1 MTDTGTLDKVLA
13 EVGQALLPLREA
25 LASPQSFIALLQK
38 LGWTAAAV
46 PQPLADLGDD
56 LETLYDSLR
65 RLLGDGGV
73 KVGGGLGDDGD
84 PASAGTSTFADEAAR
99 VLTAT
104 QAVIG
109 GIRAIANA
117 PDAAIPATLRAD
129 GFKTIFPGQLLDY
142 LVITYLQRYQPTL
155 AFALR
160 SLGVVKAQYAP
171 PSGNR
176 PPHMHLSLDAA
187 DLARTLSDPSQVLAN
202 AFGWGG
208 PDFDFEALSSQ
219 VDNLLMTLNSDVR
232 VQELPPATALA
243 VRGTPPDPFGSPPRA
258 IRAVIFERVGDSTSM
273 TAAVRLAEVPPRDAG
288 GAPGLAL
295 LPSFDGALGFRFEL
309 GPDIAVTIRSD
320 LDLAGGIALVARPGE
335 GIDMLLGFESADGV
349 PVHDTGAIEVRAER
363 TGEGKEP
370 VLLLG
375 TPDATR
381 LEFTTVAGTGG
392 VRLNG
397 DGVDPFAEFEI
408 KGLKFVFKPGDADGF
423 IGALLPADG
432 FSIGGDLAVGISHRH
447 GFYFR
452 GTSNLEIQIPVRER
466 IGPLEI
472 EGLTVSA
479 APSGGDLPIS
489 LGASFKATL
498 GPITAVVDRIGLTA
512 LISGRSN
519 HDGNLGPVDISL
531 GFKPPTGAGLS
542 IDVGVVSGG
551 GFLSYDPAR
560 GEYAGAMALEFAG
573 FLELQAIGLIST
585 RRPDGSPG
593 FSLLAIITA
602 EFGSGIQLGLGFTLQ
617 AVGGLIG
624 LNRGMNLQALSE
636 GVQTGAI
643 ESVMFPRDVIANAPR
658 ILSDLNAFFPP
669 EQGTFLIGP
678 MAKIAWGTPA
688 LVTLS
693 LALIIEV
700 PGNIAVLGVLRAIL
714 PNPQLPLVTIQVAFA
729 GALEPD
735 KNRLWFSARLFDSN
749 VLGLPLDGGMG
760 LLVAWGDN
768 KDLIIT
774 VGGFH
779 PSYRPPQLPFAVPPR
794 LAVDL
799 LNDDGQL
806 IRLSG
811 YFAITSNTIQ
821 FGGDLHIKLGFDDFG
836 VEGHLSLD
844 ALFQR
849 SPFRFSGSSRGS
861 VSLKAFGVGLFHI
874 DLRFQLEGPSP
885 YHAKGRGSIGF
896 LFFEISAD
904 FDHTWSDPII
914 TTLPSILVLPLLA
927 AEIVK
932 PEGWTTHLPTGS
944 GKTLVN
950 LRQLPETDDL
960 VLHPLGTLTILQRAL
975 PLNVRVDR
983 VGGQAAAD
991 GKQFSVE
998 PAPGKGLQR
1007 LSVPGDK
1014 FAMGQFQNLSDA
1026 DRLSR
1031 PGFET
1036 QDAGLELGGDGHAL
1050 TTARVVRRSARY
1062 ELHIVDSGAPATVR
1076 AARRRTGLAAG
1087 AGAAPVTRFHD
1098 INAALFDQLLS
1109 GSSTSRA
1116 ALSRREAALRQPFA
1130 ADQTVTV
1137 GDQRFVVAYIRSNIQ
1152 AFPPATFRSQAAA
1165 AGALAGF
1172 VTADPT
1178 LDGRLHVIPAAEAAA
1193 PPAVPDTWTDAG
1205 TLPAPMSDVD
1215 AVVLG
1220 TGRVLVA
1227 GITTALFD
1235 PTGNSWSAGPAPAT
1249 PRELHTTTLL
1259 GDGRVLIAGGRGAD
1273 GTALDSVELYDPAT
1287 NAWSALL
1294 GTLGAAR
1301 FGHTATV
1308 ITGGRVLVAGGTG
1321 ASGGALATA
1330 ELFDPGTRTWSAAPP
1345 MLDARSGHRAV
1356 PLDAKRVLVVGGA
1369 LPTGEGDDAAALA
1382 YCEVYDVDGGTWS
1395 ATGTLATPRKG
1406 HQATPLGKGRV
1417 LVTGGDAVTAPDG
1430 TYDPHSLATAEL
1442 FDPAAGTW
1450 SPAAPMPGGRSG
1462 HRGLLTRS
1470 GIVLVLGGTGGPEH
1484 TAGFRY
1490 VAAYDPVGDRWTT
1503 RAGMRTGRSAFA
1515 IAELADTRVL
1525 VAGGTAAAG
1534 AAAAGPDF
1542 SDPATGAEALIP

>member
-1 MTDTGTLDKVLA
+1 MADNPGTVDRILA
-13 EVGQALLPLREA
+13 ETGQAILPLRDA
-25 LASPQSFIALLQK
+25 LASPDAFAGFLVE
-38 LGWTAAAV
+38 LGWQVAAI
-46 PQPLADLGDD
+46 PQPVQDVGAALD
-56 LETLYDSLR
+56 TLFDSLG
-65 RLLGDGGV
+65 RLLGDGGINL
-73 KVGGGLGDDGD
+73 GGAIGNPDDGAFSPD
-84 PASAGTSTFADEAAR
+84 DAVRALAAVQQVVSA
-99 VLTAT
+99 V
-104 QAVIG
+104 
-109 GIRAIANA
+109 RAIATA
-117 PDAAIPATLRAD
+117 PAAAFPPALVAD
-129 GFKTIFPGQLLDY
+129 NFPTVFPGQLLDY
-142 LVITYLQRYQPTL
+142 LVITYLQRFHPRVG
-155 AFALR
+155 FALR
-160 SLGVVKAQYAP
+160 ALGVVKSAYTEAA
-171 PSGNR
+171 GNR
-176 PPHMHLSLDAA
+176 PAYTNLSLDVA
-187 DLARTLSDPSQVLAN
+187 DLPRVLADPAQVARN
-202 AFGWGG
+202 AFGWGT
-208 PDFDFEALSSQ
+208 PDFDFRALASQ
-219 VDNLLMTLNSDVR
+219 VDNLVTTLGVAITVEDVGPPTR
-232 VQELPPATALA
+232 AAVQG
-243 VRGTPPDPFGSPPRA
+243 VPPDPNDAPAGALRG
-258 IRAVIFERVGDSTSM
+258 VIFERSGATTSM
-273 TAAVRLAEVPPRDAG
+273 TADVRLMPVPAAG
-288 GAPGLAL
+288 DGDAPGIAL
-295 LPSFDGALGFRFEL
+295 LPSFDGVLGFRFEL

-320 LDLAGGIALVARPGE
+320 LDLTGGVALVARPGK
-335 GIDMLLGFESADGV
+335 GIDMVLGFESADAV
-349 PVHDTGAIEVRAER
+349 PVHDTGAIEVLAER
-363 TGEGKEP
+363 TGVGKEP

-375 TPDATR
+375 TPDGTR

-392 VRLNG
+392 VRLTG
-397 DGVDPFAEFEI
+397 DDVDAFAEFEV
-408 KGLKFVFKPGDADGF
+408 KGLRFVFKPDDADGF

-432 FSIGGDLAVGISHRH
+432 FSIGGDLAVGVSHRN

-452 GTSNLEIQIPVRER
+452 GTSNLEIQIPARQQ
-466 IGPLEI
+466 IGPVEI

-479 APSGGDLPIS
+479 APAGGDLPIS

-531 GFKPPTGAGLS
+531 GFKPPAGAGLS
-542 IDVGVVSGG
+542 IDIGVVSGG
-551 GFLSYDPAR
+551 GFLSYDPVR

-573 FLELQAIGLIST
+573 FLQLQAIGLIST
-585 RRPDGSPG
+585 RMPDGSAG
-593 FSLLAIITA
+593 FSLLAVITA

-678 MAKIAWGTPA
+678 MAKIAWGSPP

-714 PNPQLPLVTIQVAFA
+714 PSPQLPLVTIQVAFA

-760 LLVAWGDN
+760 LLVGWGDN

-779 PSYRPPQLPFAVPPR
+779 PSYRPPQLPFAVPDR

-836 VEGHLSLD
+836 IEGHLSID

-849 SPFRFSGSSRGS
+849 SPFRFNGSSRGS

-904 FDHTWSDPII
+904 FDRTWSDPIT
-914 TTLPSILVLPLLA
+914 TTLPSILVLPFLA

-950 LRQLPETDDL
+950 LRQLPETDAL
-960 VLHPLGTLTILQRAL
+960 VLHPLGTLTIVQRAL

-983 VGGQAAAD
+983 VGGQATAD
-991 GKQFSVE
+991 GKQFSVD
-998 PAPGKGLQR
+998 AAQGKGLRR

-1031 PGFET
+1031 PGYES
-1036 QDAGLELGGDGHAL
+1036 QDAGVELGGDGNAL

-1062 ELHIVDSGAPATVR
+1062 ELHVVDSGAPATVR

-1098 INAALFDQLLS
+1098 VNGALFDQLLN
-1109 GSSTSRA
+1109 GSSTSRSS
-1116 ALSRREAALRQPFA
+1116 LSRREAALRQPFA
-1130 ADQTVTV
+1130 ADETVTV
-1137 GDQRFVVAYIRSNIQ
+1137 GDQRFVVAYVRSNIQ

-1172 VTADPT
+1172 VTADPA

-1220 TGRVLVA
+1220 TGRVLIA
-1227 GITTALFD
+1227 GFTTALFD
-1235 PTGNSWSAGPAPAT
+1235 PTGNSWSAGPAPVT

-1259 GDGRVLIAGGRGAD
+1259 GEGRVLIAGGRAAD
-1273 GTALDSVELYDPAT
+1273 GTVLDSAELYDPASNT
-1287 NAWSALL
+1287 WSELP
-1294 GTLGAAR
+1294 GPLGAAR

-1308 ITGGRVLVAGGTG
+1308 LTGGRVLIAGGTG
-1321 ASGGALATA
+1321 AAGGALAGA
-1330 ELFDPGTRTWSAAPP
+1330 EIFDPAPRTWSAAPS
-1345 MLDARSGHRAV
+1345 MIDARTGHRAV
-1356 PLDAKRVLVVGGA
+1356 TLDHDQVLIVGGA
-1369 LPTGEGDDAAALA
+1369 TSEGAALA
-1382 YCEVYDVDGGTWS
+1382 YCEVYDGTTWS
-1395 ATGTLATPRKG
+1395 ATGSLATARTG
-1406 HQATPLGKGRV
+1406 HQATPLGAGRV

-1442 FDPAAGTW
+1442 FDHGTW
-1450 SPAAPMPGGRSG
+1450 SPAAPMPGGRTG
-1462 HRGLLTRS
+1462 HRGLTTRS
-1470 GIVLVLGGTGGPEH
+1470 GTVLVLGGTGGPEH
-1484 TAGFRY
+1484 TTGFRY
-1490 VAAYDPVGDRWTT
+1490 VAAYDPAGDRWIT

-1515 IAELADTRVL
+1515 IAELPDARVL
-1525 VAGGTAAAG
+1525 VAGGTT
-1534 AAAAGPDF
+1534 DV
-1542 SDPATGAEALIP
+1542 SDPATNAEALIP

>member
-1 MTDTGTLDKVLA
+1 MADNPGTLDRVLA
-13 EVGQALLPLREA
+13 EVGQALLPLRDA
-25 LASPQSFIALLQK
+25 LASPDAFAGLART
-38 LGWTAAAV
+38 LGWTVTAIPPPVAAVAAA
-46 PQPLADLGDD
+46 AD
-56 LETLYDSLR
+56 TLYDSLL
-65 RLLGDGGV
+65 RLLGDGGINL
-73 KVGGGLGDDGD
+73 GGVQGGPVDG
-84 PASAGTSTFADEAAR
+84 SFAPDEASRTLAAAQK
-99 VLTAT
+99 L
-104 QAVIG
+104 IS
-109 GIRAIANA
+109 GIRAIATA
-117 PDAAIPATLRAD
+117 PASSFPPALVAD
-129 GFKTIFPGQLLDY
+129 NFPALFPGQLLDH
-142 LVITYLQRYQPTL
+142 LVVTYLQRFHPGVG
-155 AFALR
+155 FALR
-160 SLGVVKAQYAP
+160 ALGVVKTGYVEAA
-171 PSGNR
+171 GNR
-176 PPHMHLSLDAA
+176 PAYMHYSLDVSDLPAVLA
-187 DLARTLSDPSQVLAN
+187 DPPQVLRN
-202 AFGWGG
+202 AYGWGT
-208 PDFDFEALSSQ
+208 PDFDFPALASQ
-219 VDNLLMTLNSDVR
+219 VDNLFTSLNVNVEVER
-232 VQELPPATALA
+232 AAPGTQGAVQ
-243 VRGTPPDPFGSPPRA
+243 GTPVDPGAAPDKAARA
-258 IRAVIFERVGDSTSM
+258 TFFERSDGNTSM
-273 TAAVRLAEVPPRDAG
+273 AAAVRLMPVPPEAG
-288 GAPGLAL
+288 GESPGLAL
-295 LPSFDGALGFRFEL
+295 LPSFDGVQGFRFDL

-320 LDLAGGIALVARPGE
+320 LDLTGGVGLVVRPGQ
-335 GIDMLLGFESADGV
+335 GVGMVLGFESADGI
-349 PVHDTGAIEVRAER
+349 PVHDSGAIEVLAER
-363 TGEGKEP
+363 TGVGKEP
-370 VLLLG
+370 VLLFG
-375 TPDATR
+375 TPDGTR
-381 LEFTTVAGTGG
+381 LQFTTIGGTGG
-392 VRLNG
+392 VRLTG
-397 DGVDPFAEFEI
+397 SDVDVFAEFDVT
-408 KGLKFVFKPGDADGF
+408 GLQFVFKPDDADGF
-423 IGALLPADG
+423 IAAVLPADG
-432 FSIGGDLAVGISHRH
+432 FTIGGDLAAGISHRS

-452 GTSNLEIQIPVRER
+452 GTSNLEIQLPVREQ
-466 IGPLEI
+466 IGPVEI

-479 APSGGDLPIS
+479 VPSGGNLPIS
-489 LGASFKATL
+489 LGASFKVQL

-512 LISGRSN
+512 LLSGKPN
-519 HDGNLGPVDISL
+519 HDGNLGPLDLSL
-531 GFKPPTGAGLS
+531 AFKPPTGVGLS
-542 IDVGVVSGG
+542 IGVGVVTGG
-551 GFLSYDPAR
+551 GFLSFDPAR
-560 GEYAGAMALEFAG
+560 GEYAGALQLEFAG
-573 FLELQAIGLIST
+573 LFDLTAIGLIST
-585 RRPDGSPG
+585 RMPDGSAG
-593 FSLLAIITA
+593 FSMLAVITA
-602 EFGSGIQLGLGFTLQ
+602 EFGSGIQLGLGFTLL
-617 AVGGLIG
+617 AVGGVLG

-678 MAKIAWGTPA
+678 MAKIAWGSPP

-714 PNPQLPLVTIQVAFA
+714 PSPQLPLVTIQVAFA

-735 KNRLWFSARLFDSN
+735 KNRLWFTARLFASN

-760 LLVAWGDN
+760 LLVGWGDN

-779 PSYRPPQLPFAVPPR
+779 PSFRPPQLPFAVPDR

-836 VEGHLSLD
+836 IEGHLSID

-849 SPFRFSGSSRGS
+849 SPFRFNGSSRGS

-904 FDHTWSDPII
+904 FDRTWSDPIT
-914 TTLPSILVLPLLA
+914 TTLPSILVLPFLA

-950 LRQLPETDDL
+950 LRQLPETDAL
-960 VLHPLGTLTILQRAL
+960 VLHPLGTLTIVQRAL

-983 VGGQAAAD
+983 VGGQATAD
-991 GKQFSVE
+991 GKQFSVD
-998 PAPGKGLQR
+998 AAQGKGLRR

-1031 PGFET
+1031 PGYES
-1036 QDAGLELGGDGHAL
+1036 QDAGVELGGDGNAL
-1050 TTARVVRRSARY
+1050 TTTRVVRRSARY
-1062 ELHIVDSGAPATVR
+1062 ELHVVDSGAPATVR

-1087 AGAAPVTRFHD
+1087 EGAAPVTRFH
-1098 INAALFDQLLS
+1098 NVNGALFDQLLS
-1109 GSSTSRA
+1109 GSSTSRSS
-1116 ALSRREAALRQPFA
+1116 LSRREAALRQPFA
-1130 ADQTVTV
+1130 ADETVTV
-1137 GDQRFVVAYIRSNIQ
+1137 GDQRFVVAYVRSNIQ

-1227 GITTALFD
+1227 GFTTALFD
-1235 PTGNSWSAGPAPAT
+1235 PTGNSWSAGPAPVT

-1259 GDGRVLIAGGRGAD
+1259 GEGRVLIVGGRAAD
-1273 GTALDSVELYDPAT
+1273 GTVLDSAELYDPASNT
-1287 NAWSALL
+1287 WSELP
-1294 GTLGAAR
+1294 GPLGAAR

-1308 ITGGRVLVAGGTG
+1308 ITGGRLLIAGGTG
-1321 ASGGALATA
+1321 AAGSALASA
-1330 ELFDPGTRTWSAAPP
+1330 ELFDPALRTWSAAPS
-1345 MLDARSGHRAV
+1345 MIDARTGHRAV
-1356 PLDAKRVLVVGGA
+1356 TLDHDQVLIVGGA
-1369 LPTGEGDDAAALA
+1369 TSEGAALA
-1382 YCEVYDVDGGTWS
+1382 YCEVYDGTTWS
-1395 ATGTLATPRKG
+1395 ATGSLATARTG
-1406 HQATPLGKGRV
+1406 HQATPLGAGRV

-1442 FDPAAGTW
+1442 FDHGTW
-1450 SPAAPMPGGRSG
+1450 SPAAPMPGGRTG
-1462 HRGLLTRS
+1462 HRGLATRS
-1470 GIVLVLGGTGGPEH
+1470 GTVLVLGGTGGPEH
-1484 TAGFRY
+1484 TTGFRY
-1490 VAAYDPVGDRWTT
+1490 VAAYDPAGDRWIT

-1515 IAELADTRVL
+1515 IAELPDTRVL
-1525 VAGGTAAAG
+1525 VAGGTT
-1534 AAAAGPDF
+1534 DL
-1542 SDPATGAEALIP
+1542 SDPATTAEALIP

>member
-1 MTDTGTLDKVLA
+1 MTTSEQGTIETVLA
-13 EVGQALLPLREA
+13 EVGQALLPLRAA
-25 LASPQSFIALLQK
+25 LSSADAFAGFVQE
-38 LGWTAAAV
+38 LGWQVSAIPQPLTGVAAAV
-46 PQPLADLGDD
+46 T
-56 LETLYDSLR
+56 TLYDALR
-65 RLLGDGGV
+65 RLLGDGGLNL
-73 KVGGGLGDDGD
+73 GGGLGN
-84 PASAGTSTFADEAAR
+84 PRQARFSPDEVAR
-99 VLTAT
+99 TLTAV
-104 QAVIG
+104 QGVVS
-109 GIRAIANA
+109 GIRAVSAA
-117 PDAAIPATLRAD
+117 PASQFPPALVAD
-129 GFKTIFPGQLLDY
+129 NFPALFPGQLLDH
-142 LVITYLQRYQPTL
+142 LIITYLQRFRPRL

-160 SLGVVKAQYAP
+160 AFGVIKATYTP
-171 PSGNR
+171 PAGNR
-176 PPHMHLSLDAA
+176 PAYTRLSLDVA
-187 DLARTLSDPSQVLAN
+187 DLPRVLSDPSQVLRN
-202 AFGWGG
+202 AFGWGTA
-208 PDFDFEALSSQ
+208 DFDFSAFASQ
-219 VDNLLMTLNSDVR
+219 VDNLVSTLGVDVR
-232 VQELPPATALA
+232 AEAVVAGTAEA
-243 VRGTPPDPFGSPPRA
+243 VRGLPGEPGDAP
-258 IRAVIFERVGDSTSM
+258 VGALRGVVFTRSDANTSM
-273 TAAVRLAEVPPRDAG
+273 SADIRLIEVPSDP
-288 GAPGLAL
+288 PGFAL
-295 LPSFDGALGFRFEL
+295 LPSFDGVLGFRFEL
-309 GPDIAVTIRSD
+309 GPDITVTIRSD
-320 LDLAGGIALVARPGE
+320 LDLNGGIGIVVRPGR
-335 GIDMLLGFESADGV
+335 GVDMILGFESDAGV
-349 PVHDTGAIEVRAER
+349 PVHDTGAIEVLAER

-370 VLLLG
+370 VLVLG
-375 TPDATR
+375 KPGGTR

-392 VRLNG
+392 VRLDG
-397 DGVDPFAEFEI
+397 DDVDPFAEFEL
-408 KGLKFVFKPGDADGF
+408 KGLKFVFRPDDADGF

-432 FSIGGDLAVGISHRH
+432 FSVGGDLAVGVSHRN

-452 GTSNLEIQIPVRER
+452 GTSNLEIQIPARER
-466 IGPLEI
+466 IGPVEVQ
-472 EGLTVSA
+472 GFTVSA

-512 LISGRSN
+512 VISGKPN
-519 HDGNLGPVDISL
+519 HDGNLGPVDVSL
-531 GFKPPTGAGLS
+531 GFKPPAGAGLS
-542 IDVGVVSGG
+542 IDVGVVAGG

-585 RRPDGSPG
+585 RMPDGSSG
-593 FSLLAIITA
+593 FSLLAVITA
-602 EFGSGIQLGLGFTLQ
+602 EFGTGIQLGLGFTLQ

-624 LNRGMNLQALSE
+624 LNRGMNLQALSQ

-643 ESVMFPRDVIANAPR
+643 ETVMFPRDVIANAPR

-678 MAKIAWGTPA
+678 MAKIAWGTPP

-693 LALIIEV
+693 LALVIEV

-714 PNPQLPLVTIQVAFA
+714 PSPRLPLVTIQVAFA

-768 KDLIIT
+768 QDLIIT

-779 PSYRPPQLPFAVPPR
+779 PSYRPPQLPFAVPDR

-836 VEGHLSLD
+836 IEGHLGVD

-849 SPFRFSGSSRGS
+849 SPFRFSGASRGS
-861 VSLKAFGVGLFHI
+861 LSLKAFGVGLFHI

-904 FDHTWSDPII
+904 FDLTWSDPIT

-927 AEIVK
+927 GEIVK
-932 PEGWTTHLPTGS
+932 PEGWQTHLPTGS
-944 GKTLVN
+944 GKSLVTL
-950 LRQLPETDDL
+950 RRLPDSDDL
-960 VLHPLGTLTILQRAL
+960 VLHPLGTLTIRQRAL
-975 PLNVRVDR
+975 PLNVRIDR
-983 VGGQAAAD
+983 VGGQVAAD
-991 GKQFSVE
+991 GRQFSVD
-998 PAPGKGLQR
+998 PVVGSGLRR

-1014 FAMGQFQNLSDA
+1014 FAMGQFQDLSDA

-1031 PGFET
+1031 PGYET
-1036 QDAGLELGGDGHAL
+1036 QDAGLELGADGTAL
-1050 TTARVVRRSARY
+1050 KTARVVRRSARY
-1062 ELHIVDSGAPATVR
+1062 ELHVVDSGAPAGPR
-1076 AARRRTGLAAG
+1076 AARRRTALAAG
-1087 AGAAPVTRFHD
+1087 GGAAPVTRFHD
-1098 INAALFDQLLS
+1098 INGALFDQLLS
-1109 GSSTSRA
+1109 GSSTSRGP
-1116 ALSRREAALRQPFA
+1116 LSQREASLRQPFP
-1130 ADQTVTV
+1130 ADETVTV
-1137 GDQRFVVAYIRSNIQ
+1137 GDQRFVVAYVRSNIQ

-1172 VTADPT
+1172 VAADPA

-1205 TLPAPMSDVD
+1205 TLPAPASGVD

-1220 TGRVLVA
+1220 SGRVLIA
-1227 GITTALFD
+1227 GVTTALFD
-1235 PTGNSWSAGPAPAT
+1235 PTGNSWSAGPAPTTA
-1249 PRELHTTTLL
+1249 RELHTTTLL
-1259 GDGRVLIAGGRGAD
+1259 GDGRVLIAGGRDVD
-1273 GTALDSVELYDPAT
+1273 GTALDSAELYDPAT
-1287 NAWSALL
+1287 NAWSRLPGRL
-1294 GTLGAAR
+1294 GSAR

-1321 ASGGALATA
+1321 ASGSALDTV
-1330 ELFDPGTRTWSAAPP
+1330 ELFDPDARSWSPAEP

-1356 PLDAKRVLVVGGA
+1356 PLDAGRVLVVGGA
-1369 LPTGEGDDAAALA
+1369 RPTGEGDAAALA
-1382 YCEVYDVDGGTWS
+1382 YCEVYAVGPGTWS
-1395 ATGTLATPRKG
+1395 ATGSLATARKG
-1406 HQATPLGKGRV
+1406 HQATPLGAGRV
-1417 LVTGGDAVTAPDG
+1417 LVTGGDAVTASDG

-1442 FDPAAGTW
+1442 FDPHDGTW
-1450 SPAAPMPGGRSG
+1450 SPAAPMPGGRTG
-1462 HRGLLTRS
+1462 HRGLLTGS
-1470 GIVLVLGGTGGPEH
+1470 GLVLVLGGTGGPEQ

-1490 VAAYDPVGDRWTT
+1490 VAAYDPAGDRWTT

-1525 VAGGTAAAG
+1525 VAGGVAASGAG
-1534 AAAAGPDF
+1534 APGPDF
-1542 SDPATGAEALIP
+1542 SDPATTAEALIP